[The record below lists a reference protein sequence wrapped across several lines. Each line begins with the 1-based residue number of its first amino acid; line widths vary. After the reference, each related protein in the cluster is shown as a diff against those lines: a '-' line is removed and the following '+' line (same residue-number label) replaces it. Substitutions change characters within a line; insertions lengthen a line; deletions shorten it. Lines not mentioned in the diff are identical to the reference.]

1 MRKGQGLARFKGKS
15 TSNKT
20 VGQPRGYVSQ
30 PTTVAQKKEKKTG
43 NPESSFPEGNN
54 KLTAQNGARVMQ
66 AKVSR
71 G

>member
-1 MRKGQGLARFKGKS
+1 M
-15 TSNKT
+15 
-20 VGQPRGYVSQ
+20 SQ

-43 NPESSFPEGNN
+43 NPEASFPEGNN

-66 AKVSR
+66 GKVST

>member
-1 MRKGQGLARFKGKS
+1 M
-15 TSNKT
+15 
-20 VGQPRGYVSQ
+20 SQ